1 MISFRYKIYLSR
13 NKKKFPVLKIIFNEN
28 NYYDSNFYK
37 FNKNQINNL
46 LNNIEKNQY
55 IIVNI

>member
-1 MISFRYKIYLSR
+1 MISFRYKIYLGR

-28 NYYDSNFYK
+28 SFYDSNFYK

-46 LNNIEKNQY
+46 LSSINKNDY
-55 IIVNI
+55 TIVQI